1 MSAALDE
8 ALARLDA
15 LYADLDRELAAL
27 APRCELSGRC
37 CDFPKSGL
45 TLFATALEM
54 ERLRRSGAPERN
66 GDPALCPHWSAGRCD
81 ARAGRPLGCRL
92 YFCDTSKARPLEEL
106 SVRSHERLRRIHDE
120 TGVAYRYAPFL
131 AQARA
136 PAPERRPGRRA
147 VR

>member
-1 MSAALDE
+1 MSGAADA

-15 LYADLDRELAAL
+15 LYADLDAELAAL
-27 APRCELSGRC
+27 APKCELSGRC

-54 ERLRRSGAPERN
+54 ERLRRSGAPARN
-66 GDPALCPHWSAGRCD
+66 DDAALCPHWSGGTCH
-81 ARAGRPLGCRL
+81 ARAGRPIGCRL
-92 YFCDTSKARPLEEL
+92 YFCDAGKAAPLEEL
-106 SVRSHERLRRIHDE
+106 SVRFHERLRRIHDE

-136 PAPERRPGRRA
+136 PSRA
-147 VR
+147 R

>member
-1 MSAALDE
+1 MSEATDA
-8 ALARLDA
+8 ALARLDE

-54 ERLRRSGAPERN
+54 ERLRRSGAPARQD
-66 GDPALCPHWSAGRCD
+66 DPALCPHWSGGTCH
-81 ARAGRPLGCRL
+81 ARDGRPLGCRL
-92 YFCDTSKARPLEEL
+92 YFCDASKAAELEEL
-106 SVRSHERLRRIHDE
+106 SVRYHARLRSLHDV
-120 TGVAYRYAPFL
+120 TGFAYRYARFL

-136 PAPERRPGRRA
+136 R
-147 VR
+147 

>member
-1 MSAALDE
+1 MSGEDD

-15 LYADLDRELAAL
+15 LYAGLDGELASL

-37 CDFPKSGL
+37 CDFPRSGH

-54 ERLRRSGAPERN
+54 ERLRRSRAPARN
-66 GDPALCPHWSAGRCD
+66 DDPALCPHWSAGACV
-81 ARAGRPLGCRL
+81 AREGRPLGCRL
-92 YFCDTSKARPLEEL
+92 YFCDESKAGPLEEL
-106 SVRSHERLRRIHDE
+106 SVRYHARLRRIHDE

-136 PAPERRPGRRA
+136 PAPER
-147 VR
+147 